1 MDESD
6 KPGTSR
12 ERTEREKAHD
22 ESRPSTSSQAQDSQE
37 GPQDSSANDALFE
50 PSVEMMVNDF
60 DDEQTLEEE
69 EILASKEG
77 GDPSLEL
84 NDLKRESEMSIEDLL
99 KLYGAPNP
107 ALTASTSGSSRKR
120 RRRASPKRIAPEDEP
135 STSTA
140 VAATVD
146 KSAEDSADEEDATT
160 TTAMSATAENQSV
173 ADDETNF
180 EEEEPSELNKLY
192 TDLESKDAEQG
203 LSEDEDFDYEPD
215 DDEPKKTIMVGS
227 DYQAQIPDGLCKYD
241 DALPYENEDKLLW
254 DPILTDS
261 DIEEYLAKFSQIN
274 TNGGTNG
281 ISQGGKHLRDDE
293 QALLLLL
300 QCGNNM

>member
-1 MDESD
+1 
-6 KPGTSR
+6 
-12 ERTEREKAHD
+12 
-22 ESRPSTSSQAQDSQE
+22 
-37 GPQDSSANDALFE
+37 
-50 PSVEMMVNDF
+50 MMVNDF

-69 EILASKEG
+69 EILASKEQV
-77 GDPSLEL
+77 DPNLEL

-99 KLYGAPNP
+99 KLYGAP
-107 ALTASTSGSSRKR
+107 ASDIVASTSGNSRKR
-120 RRRASPKRIAPEDEP
+120 RRRASPKRIAPEEP

-140 VAATVD
+140 STEKV
-146 KSAEDSADEEDATT
+146 EESADEEDATT
-160 TTAMSATAENQSV
+160 TATTNNLENQSV

-192 TDLESKDAEQG
+192 TDLESKENEQG
-203 LSEDEDFDYEPD
+203 LSEDEDFDYEPE

-227 DYQAQIPDGLCKYD
+227 DYQAQIPEGLCKYD
-241 DALPYENEDKLLW
+241 DALPYENEDKLVW
-254 DPILTDS
+254 DPKLSDS
-261 DIEEYLAKFSQIN
+261 DIEEYLSKFSQIN

>member
-1 MDESD
+1 
-6 KPGTSR
+6 
-12 ERTEREKAHD
+12 
-22 ESRPSTSSQAQDSQE
+22 
-37 GPQDSSANDALFE
+37 
-50 PSVEMMVNDF
+50 MMVNDF

-69 EILASKEG
+69 EILASKEQV
-77 GDPSLEL
+77 DPSLEL
-84 NDLKRESEMSIEDLL
+84 NDLKRESEMSIEELL

-107 ALTASTSGSSRKR
+107 ALTATSSSSSSRKR
-120 RRRASPKRIAPEDEP
+120 RRRASPKRIAPEEEQQEEAEDEQQQP
-135 STSTA
+135 STSSAA
-140 VAATVD
+140 VAE
-146 KSAEDSADEEDATT
+146 SAKADDSGDEEDATT
-160 TTAMSATAENQSV
+160 TTATTTNLESQSV

-192 TDLESKDAEQG
+192 TDLESKDNEQG

-227 DYQAQIPDGLCKYD
+227 DYQAQIPEGLCKYD